1 MLRFTDDESF
11 DINEL
16 IDDICD
22 NISDLQFI
30 INKANKEQARL
41 DIKCLKNIDNFKR
54 ELVRCNLLT
63 NELDSFIDNY
73 MRFDNVGE
81 ER

>member
-16 IDDICD
+16 IDEICD

-30 INKANKEQARL
+30 VNNANKNQERIEAR
-41 DIKCLKNIDNFKR
+41 CLKNIDNFKR
-54 ELVRCNLLT
+54 ELVRCGLLT
-63 NELDSFIDNY
+63 NELDGFIDNY

-81 ER
+81 G